1 VQRRGAA
8 RGATKLRPA
17 TKGWGLANH
26 GRPLRSPARLLAPV
40 ALIVALGA
48 VAYVVSTSTGD
59 DDGGGD
65 DANRAAEPQPRQE
78 QRQQERRRPRRTF
91 YKVRLNDTLGLIA
104 EQTGVPVEQLEALNP
119 ELDPQNLIVGQRIRL
134 RE

>member
-1 VQRRGAA
+1 
-8 RGATKLRPA
+8 
-17 TKGWGLANH
+17 
-26 GRPLRSPARLLAPV
+26 V
-40 ALIVALGA
+40 ALLVAIA
-48 VAYVVSTSTGD
+48 AIAYVVTSSTGTG

-65 DANRAAEPQPRQE
+65 NANRIAEPRPRQDG
-78 QRQQERRRPRRTF
+78 RQERRRPQRTF
-91 YKVRLNDTLGLIA
+91 YRVRLNDTLGLIA